1 MTMEIEGSDT
11 GCEISKNTFF
21 SRTHLDDW
29 FYNNKH
35 HGDSKKSKT
44 KQQLIL

>member
-1 MTMEIEGSDT
+1 MTMEIEGFDT

-29 FYNNKH
+29 FYNNKQ